1 MDINLAFEILEIEDK
16 NITLEELKK
25 KYHKLALKNH
35 PDKNKTDKNS
45 TLKFQLIGEAYDLL
59 CIEISKNK
67 DYKKAEQNEKGTET
81 GYIYIL
87 QMFLNGL
94 LNNEHI
100 LSVIKN
106 IVITRCLSIKIIED
120 LDKDKLLL
128 LYNILVKYKKLLY
141 IDETIIEQI
150 QELILEKHKDIQI
163 YILNPSINDLL
174 ENNVYKLE
182 LNKYIYFVPLWHNE
196 VVFDNND
203 GGNDNIIVKCIPC
216 LPENITIDDDNN
228 LIVDLKYEV
237 NSNTLS
243 LLNQESIPFLL
254 GKKTFYIPIS
264 QLYMR
269 RNQTFYLKKQGLT
282 KIYENNIYNI
292 DEKNDIIIKIQFT
305 ESI

>member
-35 PDKNKTDKNS
+35 PDKNKSDKNS

-67 DYKKAEQNEKGTET
+67 DYKKVEQKGTET

-128 LYNILVKYKKLLY
+128 LYNILVKYKSLLY

-228 LIVDLKYEV
+228 LIVALKYEV

-243 LLNQESIPFLL
+243 LFDQETIPFLL

-264 QLYMR
+264 QLYIKR
-269 RNQTFYLKKQGLT
+269 DQTFYLKKQGLT

-292 DEKNDIIIKIQFT
+292 DEKNDIIIKLQFT

>member
-1 MDINLAFEILEIEDK
+1 M
-16 NITLEELKK
+16 
-25 KYHKLALKNH
+25 
-35 PDKNKTDKNS
+35 
-45 TLKFQLIGEAYDLL
+45 
-59 CIEISKNK
+59 
-67 DYKKAEQNEKGTET
+67 
-81 GYIYIL
+81 
-87 QMFLNGL
+87 
-94 LNNEHI
+94 
-100 LSVIKN
+100 
-106 IVITRCLSIKIIED
+106 
-120 LDKDKLLL
+120 
-128 LYNILVKYKKLLY
+128 KYKSLLY